1 MEECVRTN
9 PHVELANVLC
19 LCPINQYLG
28 DITDEFATL
37 SKKTVTS
44 SHTFYIPIKSRHVF
58 ITGGSSGIGLAL
70 AHLAASE
77 GARVSILARSLS
89 KLADAKRSI
98 KLATGVDVAT
108 FSADVRDYDAVSK
121 AVNQSGPID
130 VLIVNQGVFI
140 GKELEKQSTEEVK
153 FMIDVNLVG
162 SWSGSFCYLHRPQS
176 RSRTFAGIYGYT
188 AYSASKFGL
197 QGLAQALQQEVIS
210 HDIHVSLL
218 FPPDTDTPGSEDG
231 KPELTSIIASS
242 SGSMKTKEVAKICLD
257 GIKAGKFTV
266 TCHFIGYLLSIST
279 SGMSPQR
286 SVWHAFMEVMFGGLI
301 RFVGLFFQWGWYNTI
316 AKWSKKKKKKPIA
329 S

>member
-1 MEECVRTN
+1 MAAISSLFLVFTLFIVSLLTILALIVR
-9 PHVELANVLC
+9 PRPLAL
-19 LCPINQYLG
+19 
-28 DITDEFATL
+28 FAD
-37 SKKTVTS
+37 S
-44 SHTFYIPIKSRHVF
+44 S
-58 ITGGSSGIGLAL
+58 LAL

-77 GARVSILARSLS
+77 GAGVSILARSLS

-98 KLATGVDVAT
+98 KLATGVEVAT
-108 FSADVRDYDAVSK
+108 FSSDVRDYDAVSK
-121 AVNQSGPID
+121 SVHQSGPID

-162 SWSGSFCYLHRPQS
+162 SWSG
-176 RSRTFAGIYGYT
+176 IYGYT

-218 FPPDTDTPGSEDG
+218 FPPDTTTR
-231 KPELTSIIASS
+231 KQRPELTSIIASS
-242 SGSMKTKEVAKICLD
+242 SGSMKTREVAKICLD
-257 GIKAGKFTV
+257 GIKSGKFTV
-266 TCHFIGYLLSIST
+266 TCHFIGYLLSIAT

-286 SVWHAFMEVMFGGLI
+286 SFWHAFMEVIFGGLI

-316 AKWSKKKKKKPIA
+316 AKWSNTKKKANSKFA
-329 S
+329 

>member
-1 MEECVRTN
+1 MEECVKTN

-28 DITDEFATL
+28 DITAEFATL
-37 SKKTVTS
+37 FDRTSK
-44 SHTFYIPIKSRHVF
+44 IPIKSRHVF
-58 ITGGSSGIGLAL
+58 ITGGSSGIGLA
-70 AHLAASE
+70 AAG

-98 KLATGVDVAT
+98 ELSAGVEVST

-140 GKELEKQSTEEVK
+140 GKELEKQSTEEIK

-162 SWSGSFCYLHRPQS
+162 SFNVIKAALPSMKGRGPASISLVSSQAGK
-176 RSRTFAGIYGYT
+176 AGIYGYT

-218 FPPDTDTPGSEDG
+218 FPPDTDTPGFEEG
-231 KPELTSIIASS
+231 KPKL
-242 SGSMKTKEVAKICLD
+242 
-257 GIKAGKFTV
+257 
-266 TCHFIGYLLSIST
+266 
-279 SGMSPQR
+279 
-286 SVWHAFMEVMFGGLI
+286 
-301 RFVGLFFQWGWYNTI
+301 
-316 AKWSKKKKKKPIA
+316 
-329 S
+329 

>member
-1 MEECVRTN
+1 MAAISSLFLVFTLFI
-9 PHVELANVLC
+9 VSLLIILAL
-19 LCPINQYLG
+19 I
-28 DITDEFATL
+28 
-37 SKKTVTS
+37 
-44 SHTFYIPIKSRHVF
+44 IPIKSRHVF
-58 ITGGSSGIGLAL
+58 ITGGGSSGIGLGLAH

-162 SWSGSFCYLHRPQS
+162 SWSG
-176 RSRTFAGIYGYT
+176 
-188 AYSASKFGL
+188 
-197 QGLAQALQQEVIS
+197 
-210 HDIHVSLL
+210 
-218 FPPDTDTPGSEDG
+218 
-231 KPELTSIIASS
+231 
-242 SGSMKTKEVAKICLD
+242 
-257 GIKAGKFTV
+257 KFTV

-301 RFVGLFFQWGWYNTI
+301 RFIGLFFQWG
-316 AKWSKKKKKKPIA
+316 
-329 S
+329 